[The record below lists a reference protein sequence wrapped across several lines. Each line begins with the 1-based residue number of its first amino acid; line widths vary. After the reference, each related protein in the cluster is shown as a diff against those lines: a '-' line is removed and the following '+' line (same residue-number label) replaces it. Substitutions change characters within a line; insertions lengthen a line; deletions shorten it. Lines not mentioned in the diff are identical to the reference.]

1 MAHQLRSHADAP
13 HRCCRWLLAA
23 LLGLAPAV
31 SQAAESPRNW
41 ALTVS
46 LADLVQPMYS
56 AKLQYALAQPWSV
69 ALKAGATSYPT
80 AHLDS
85 LTIFSLGA
93 QGYYHLNRDMER
105 GVQAVIDLEYAHSII
120 ESPGIAGS
128 GDRLRSAALLAAKWT
143 GALGFVGELQ
153 FGYGLAHSEVRSVG
167 GTERVGVTWLHGPRG
182 DIRIGYAF

>member
-13 HRCCRWLLAA
+13 HRCCRWLLLA
-23 LLGLAPAV
+23 LLWLVPAV
-31 SQAAESPRNW
+31 AHAAVPPRNW

-46 LADLVQPMYS
+46 LADLAQPMFS
-56 AKLQYALAQPWSV
+56 AKLQRTLAHPWSV
-69 ALKAGATSYPT
+69 ALTAGGTSYPT

-93 QGYYHLNRDMER
+93 QGSYHLNQDMER
-105 GVQAVIDLEYAHSII
+105 GVQAVIDLDYAHSTI

-128 GDRLRSAALLAAKWT
+128 GDRLRSAVLVAAKWT
-143 GALGFVGELQ
+143 GTLGFVGELQ
-153 FGYGLAHSEVRSVG
+153 FGYGVARSEVRSVG
-167 GTERVGVTWLHGPRG
+167 GTERVDVTWLHGPRG